1 MGFFDD
7 TDGLVGAAK
16 VAAGWGILA
25 FDTAALGLAVIAVSA
40 LPGGMRP
47 AYEIGRFWAMANL
60 WTLGADLH
68 ILGREHVVPGQ
79 AYVLMVNH
87 QSHLDTGAV
96 VAALP
101 MHLAYVMKQ
110 ELRKIPIF
118 GYGCERMGMVYVER
132 GNRESARRSMAEAA
146 RRVAAGR
153 SVVFYPEG
161 TRSRDGR
168 LGEFKTGGFRL
179 AIEAQVPILPVSIS
193 GTRAMFPPDSW
204 RFRAGRIDIVIGD
217 PISTTGLKQEDVPS
231 LLARTRAAILSGLP
245 REAAGAE
252 GASER
257 G

>member
-1 MGFFDD
+1 MGFFED

-25 FDTAALGLAVIAVSA
+25 ADTAVLGLAVIAVSA

-47 AYEIGRFWAMANL
+47 AYEIGRFWALANL
-60 WTLGADLH
+60 RTLGAELH
-68 ILGREHVVPGQ
+68 IRGRERLDPGRPYVV
-79 AYVLMVNH
+79 MVNH

-146 RRVAAGR
+146 RRVAGGR

-168 LGEFKTGGFRL
+168 LQEFKSGGFRL
-179 AIEAQVPILPVSIS
+179 AIEAQVPILPVSIA
-193 GTRAMFPPDSW
+193 GTRELFPPDSW
-204 RFRAGRIDIVIGD
+204 RFRAGRIDVTIGE
-217 PISTTGLKQEDVPS
+217 PIPTTGLGPGDLAE
-231 LLARTRAAILSGLP
+231 LMARTRAAIL
-245 REAAGAE
+245 AGMAD
-252 GASER
+252 
-257 G
+257 